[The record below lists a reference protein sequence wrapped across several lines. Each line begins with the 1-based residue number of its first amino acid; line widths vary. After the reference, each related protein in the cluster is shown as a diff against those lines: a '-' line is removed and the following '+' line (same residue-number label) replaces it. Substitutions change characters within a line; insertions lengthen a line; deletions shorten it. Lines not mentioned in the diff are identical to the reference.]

1 MPTMPPQVDPET
13 QPLLFHPDR
22 PILDIAAQSTPLPRL
37 QLFIVLFLQLTEPL
51 TSQVIIRLHLRCS
64 LFPDD
69 ESFLMLHEL
78 VNS

>member
-13 QPLLFHPDR
+13 QPLLSHPDR

-51 TSQVIIRLHLRCS
+51 TSQVIYPFAPQVLS
-64 LFPDD
+64 FP
-69 ESFLMLHEL
+69 
-78 VNS
+78 